1 MKLKNPLFATF
12 PHLVRSHWPRSK
24 IVMETVKTV
33 LSGAI
38 GIRSCRGALGA
49 ANLSPMYIVI
59 GAIIFVV
66 LFTITLLT
74 IAHIATS

>member
-1 MKLKNPLFATF
+1 MTVKNSLFAAF
-12 PHLVRSHWPRSK
+12 PRVLRSHWQLSK

-38 GIRSCRGALGA
+38 GVRSCRGALGA

-66 LFTITLLT
+66 LFIITLLT
-74 IAHIATS
+74 IVHIVTS